1 MDPVTLATLAV
12 TALSPYLI
20 EAAKGAGGKAG
31 EAAYEGVGKLFRFL
45 KDKLSGSDEQK
56 ALRRVEEHPEDAD
69 NQAALRV
76 VLKETLQ
83 RDQGFCG
90 ELEALLKSLPKTA
103 PSQSANVMGNEN
115 VVTQAAGSGI
125 SINVDRK

>member
-1 MDPVTLATLAV
+1 MDPVTMATLAV

-31 EAAYEGVGKLFRFL
+31 EAAYEEVAKLFRFL
-45 KDKLSGSDEQK
+45 KEKLSGSNEQK
-56 ALRRVEEHPEDAD
+56 ALRRVEEHPEDPD

-103 PSQSANVMGNEN
+103 ASQLAIIVGNEN

-125 SINVDRK
+125 SINIDRK